1 MRKPLPCYCLTHACL
16 LDIVSQEADA
26 APADAGPLLVTVT
39 LKAFKD
45 DKKVGVIKE
54 IKRIMA
60 ETDPKFNLAAVRI
73 HSNYIHTNRS
83 MLCLWELQNLVMV
96 LQWLIRKHHSFHRVT
111 TSLHVFCLA

>member
-1 MRKPLPCYCLTHACL
+1 MYYRCPLPTCTSCECARTTPCHRLTHGGL

-60 ETDPKFNLAAVRI
+60 ETDPKFNLAAVRVHANHLRI
-73 HSNYIHTNRS
+73 HSICL
-83 MLCLWELQNLVMV
+83 MLVEVPGNV
-96 LQWLIRKHHSFHRVT
+96 LSP
-111 TSLHVFCLA
+111 